1 MRDNPTFQFIDT
13 NVLIY
18 AYDLSQGVK
27 HDKALALLKSLWQSG
42 NGCLSTQV
50 LQEFYVNVT
59 RKAVKP
65 LSSDLATQIIR
76 DFANW
81 HVHRPDAEDILAAIE
96 IHQRYQISFWDA
108 MILRSAQQSNCET
121 VWSEDLSDG
130 QSYGATKI
138 INPFGQFR

>member
-1 MRDNPTFQFIDT
+1 MSDNPVFQFIDT

-27 HDKALALLKSLWQSG
+27 HDKALALIESLWQSG

-59 RKAVKP
+59 RKAAKP
-65 LSSDLATQIIR
+65 LSPDQAAQIIR
-76 DFANW
+76 DFSNW
-81 HVHRPDAEDILAAIE
+81 HIHRPAAEDILAAIDL
-96 IHQRYQISFWDA
+96 HQHYQISFWDA
-108 MILRSAQQSNCET
+108 MVLRSARQSNCET

-130 QSYGATKI
+130 QAYDGIRVS
-138 INPFGQFR
+138 NPFN